1 MKLHYSGFQGLQ
13 LGEVFGQGLGVVYGE
28 AGISTCAGR
37 PCKIL
42 QHILEV
48 GILHVG
54 LLPKLVFLSA
64 GTCVVGPQAG
74 LVVVPV
80 EEFVAWMVLAP
91 QPHSLGGGPPRSGP
105 SACLRAV
112 RAPNQ
117 RNPKSGASAESK
129 HVETQQLKPQEAPPF

>member
-80 EEFVAWMVLAP
+80 EEFVAWMVLALP
-91 QPHSLGGGPPRSGP
+91 GVAKLSLTLLEEVPPRSGP

-112 RAPNQ
+112 RAPKPAK
-117 RNPKSGASAESK
+117 PKIWCLS
-129 HVETQQLKPQEAPPF
+129 

>member
-37 PCKIL
+37 PWEIL
-42 QHILEV
+42 QHILQV

-80 EEFVAWMVLAP
+80 EEFVAWMVLALP
-91 QPHSLGGGPPRSGP
+91 GVAKLSRRRS
-105 SACLRAV
+105 SKVWSICLSESCEGSKPAK
-112 RAPNQ
+112 
-117 RNPKSGASAESK
+117 PKIWCLS
-129 HVETQQLKPQEAPPF
+129 

>member
-37 PCKIL
+37 PCEIL

-48 GILHVG
+48 WHPARRLVAETCFSS
-54 LLPKLVFLSA
+54 LLALVWSD
-64 GTCVVGPQAG
+64 PQAG

-80 EEFVAWMVLAP
+80 EEFVAWMVLALP
-91 QPHSLGGGPPRSGP
+91 GVAKLSLTLLEEVLQG
-105 SACLRAV
+105 LV
-112 RAPNQ
+112 
-117 RNPKSGASAESK
+117 
-129 HVETQQLKPQEAPPF
+129 HLLV

>member
-1 MKLHYSGFQGLQ
+1 MVRLASPLAPEDPAKFCNIFLRLASCTS
-13 LGEVFGQGLGVVYGE
+13 
-28 AGISTCAGR
+28 AW
-37 PCKIL
+37 
-42 QHILEV
+42 
-48 GILHVG
+48 
-54 LLPKLVFLSA
+54 LPKLVFLSA

-74 LVVVPV
+74 PCSSTCGGVCCLDGSCS
-80 EEFVAWMVLAP
+80 AWCGQT

>member
-37 PCKIL
+37 PWEIL

-80 EEFVAWMVLAP
+80 EEFVAWMVLALP
-91 QPHSLGGGPPRSGP
+91 GVAKLSP

>member
-13 LGEVFGQGLGVVYGE
+13 LGEVFGQGLGVVYGG

-80 EEFVAWMVLAP
+80 EEFVAWMVLALP
-91 QPHSLGGGPPRSGP
+91 GVAKLSLTLLEEVLQG
-105 SACLRAV
+105 LV
-112 RAPNQ
+112 
-117 RNPKSGASAESK
+117 
-129 HVETQQLKPQEAPPF
+129 HLLV

>member
-48 GILHVG
+48 GILRVG

-64 GTCVVGPQAG
+64 GTCVVGTPG
-74 LVVVPV
+74 WPCSSTCGGVCLLGWFLLCLVWPNS
-80 EEFVAWMVLAP
+80 ASLSWVLV
-91 QPHSLGGGPPRSGP
+91 HL
-105 SACLRAV
+105 LV
-112 RAPNQ
+112 
-117 RNPKSGASAESK
+117 
-129 HVETQQLKPQEAPPF
+129 